1 MYYGRHSKKPA
12 RRSRGAGKRAGAL
25 LTAVMLIAALAV
37 GGTVAWLAT
46 RTESVRNTFSPSHV
60 SCAVKE
66 DFNKTTGVKKGVN
79 VENTGDTDAY
89 IRVKLVT
96 YRTNEQGQHIGGT
109 AEIPAFAPGE
119 GWVKHT
125 DGFYYYTKPVA
136 PGTKPATDL
145 IGSGVT
151 LTGSYN
157 DADGGRQSI
166 DVMAEAIQSS
176 PANAVQEAWGVT
188 IANGSVA
195 AVPAG
200 N

>member
-46 RTESVRNTFSPSHV
+46 HTDSVRNTFSPSHV
-60 SCAVKE
+60 SCKVTEKFDEKTGVKE
-66 DFNKTTGVKKGVN
+66 DVN
-79 VENTGDTDAY
+79 VKNTGDTDAY

-96 YRTNEQGQHIGGT
+96 YRTNAEGKHIGGT
-109 AEIPAFAPGE
+109 AEVPGFTPGD
-119 GWVKHT
+119 GWVEY
-125 DGFYYYTKPVA
+125 GGYYYYTLPVA
-136 PGTKPATDL
+136 PGGEPAADL
-145 IGSGVT
+145 IRSIE
-151 LTGSYN
+151 LASYT
-157 DADGGRQSI
+157 DADGGRQAI

-176 PANAVQEAWGVT
+176 PVEAVQAAWGADFS
-188 IANGSVA
+188 IAADGSLI
-195 AVPAG
+195 VPG

>member
-46 RTESVRNTFSPSHV
+46 HTDSVRNTFSPSHV
-60 SCAVKE
+60 SCAVTEKFDE
-66 DFNKTTGVKKGVN
+66 KTGVKEKVN
-79 VENTGDTDAY
+79 VTNTGDTDAY

-96 YRTNEQGQHIGGT
+96 YRTNEQGEHIGGT
-109 AEIPAFAPGE
+109 AEIPGFTPGD
-119 GWVKHT
+119 GWMRNG
-125 DGFYYYTKPVA
+125 DYYYYTQPVA
-136 PGTKPATDL
+136 PGKMPAADL
-145 IGSGVT
+145 ISSIA
-151 LTGSYN
+151 LASYT
-157 DADGGRQSI
+157 DADGGRQAI

-176 PANAVQEAWGVT
+176 PASAVQEAWGVT
-188 IANGSVA
+188 IANGSVTA
-195 AVPAG
+195 YPAG

>member
-37 GGTVAWLAT
+37 GGTVAWIAT
-46 RTESVRNTFSPSHV
+46 RTNSVRNTFSPSHV
-60 SCAVKE
+60 SCAVTEKFDE
-66 DFNKTTGVKKGVN
+66 KTGVKEKVN
-79 VENTGDTDAY
+79 VTNTGDTDVY

-109 AEIPAFAPGE
+109 AGIPGFTPGE
-119 GWVKHT
+119 GWVKF
-125 DGFYYYTKPVA
+125 DDYYYYTQPVA
-136 PGTKPATDL
+136 PGGKPAADL
-145 IGSGVT
+145 ISSIT
-151 LTGSYN
+151 LASYT
-157 DADGGRQSI
+157 DADGGRQAI

-176 PANAVQEAWGVT
+176 PASAVQEAWGVT
-188 IANGSVA
+188 IADGSVTA
-195 AVPAG
+195 YSAG